1 MGKRLRSRI
10 DPTLFE
16 LCFGILLYGVAFQ
29 AAILVFS
36 GKPAYSAGL
45 WIGVFLAVAGAFHMW
60 WSLDRGLDLPE
71 KDAVKSMGTQNII
84 RYIVLV
90 VVMGALMCT
99 DFANPIF
106 AFCGYMGMKL
116 SAYLNPLIHR
126 LVAGKKGQE
135 QQEIP
140 DGTAL

>member
-1 MGKRLRSRI
+1 M
-10 DPTLFE
+10 
-16 LCFGILLYGVAFQ
+16 V
-29 AAILVFS
+29 
-36 GKPAYSAGL
+36 
-45 WIGVFLAVAGAFHMW
+45 
-60 WSLDRGLDLPE
+60 SLDRGLDLPE

-84 RYIVLV
+84 RYVVLV